1 MEKKFSSE
9 VPTKVVQSRKGYVLS
24 YNVREA
30 TEEEILAEWKSSG
43 MGVEQG
49 DVPTGDFVREHRY
62 VYNVVDIPLGQ
73 WKYDGIINAIVRDKY
88 RSDQMEAIT
97 NNMAAINAMFMQVL
111 VTDGIIAAT
120 KYLKDSVDEENSE
133 RFREMQEWRVTA
145 KKVANEVIAY
155 ARKKI

>member
-1 MEKKFSSE
+1 MEKKYSSVE
-9 VPTKVVQSRKGYVLS
+9 PTKVKQSRKGYMLS

-43 MGVEQG
+43 MGGEQG
-49 DVPTGDFVREHRY
+49 DVPTRDFIREHKY

-97 NNMAAINAMFMQVL
+97 NNMAAVNAVFMQTL
-111 VTDGIIAAT
+111 VSGGIVEAI
-120 KYLKDSVDEENSE
+120 KFLKESADASDADA
-133 RFREMQEWRVTA
+133 FKEMQEWRALA
-145 KKVANEVIAY
+145 KRE
-155 ARKKI
+155 ARDVLKIS